1 MDISFD
7 ADSVE
12 GSNDTYEFAGI
23 DATQPEMLYTRTYG
37 CVCSGCRDTNSIN
50 QLYTGCTYMAT
61 CGTWRQRTTFAK
73 GGIAKKKNTTKVK
86 VAEFAK
92 SHLSKQ
98 ALQQRGADPLF
109 AAYSSYVERGGRP
122 YWLLLKVLKPAWQT
136 KKDGVCRSPVPL
148 VFQ

>member
-1 MDISFD
+1 
-7 ADSVE
+7 
-12 GSNDTYEFAGI
+12 
-23 DATQPEMLYTRTYG
+23 
-37 CVCSGCRDTNSIN
+37 
-50 QLYTGCTYMAT
+50 MAT

-136 KKDGVCRSPVPL
+136 KKDGVCRSPVAL